1 METRVYAN
9 IAELTTNVTAN
20 TADDAE
26 CALDVVQEYQ
36 FVLGIAAGATAN
48 IAGNVWGPTGTA
60 EKALFATTLA
70 SACAIDGP
78 KPQRTA
84 ALAVRQQRDRDP
96 ETTTTTLTRK
106 QTYTASLCASSLVD
120 CPASLL
126 TVQKITGV
134 ETLITAVPSGIKAT
148 FPDPVQLEVL
158 STFDFGTRVKSMVS
172 ETPSKPIEDDDSND
186 TPKGNNDG
194 DGEVNTD
201 TGNEANGKT
210 DSTDTPDASHAKTS
224 GNNNKLIIGLS
235 VGLGVPF
242 IAAVIGGF
250 M

>member
-1 METRVYAN
+1 VYAN

-36 FVLGIAAGATAN
+36 FVLGIAAGATADL
-48 IAGNVWGPTGTA
+48 AGNVWGPTGTA

-78 KPQRTA
+78 RPQRTA
-84 ALAVRQQRDRDP
+84 AIAVREPQNRDP
-96 ETTTTTLTRK
+96 KTTTTTLTRK
-106 QTYTASLCASSLVD
+106 QTYTASLCETNLVD

-126 TVQKITGV
+126 TVQKITEV
-134 ETLITAVPSGIKAT
+134 ETLITAVPSGVKAT

-158 STFDFGTRVKSMVS
+158 STFDFGSRVKSMVS
-172 ETPSKPIEDDDSND
+172 ETPSKPSEDDDSND
-186 TPKGNNDG
+186 TLNDKNDEKDTNPGGEAHG
-194 DGEVNTD
+194 DGEMDGTD
-201 TGNEANGKT
+201 ET
-210 DSTDTPDASHAKTS
+210 DASHGKTS